1 MTNREQI
8 LRITS
13 ALFLERGCKSLTM
26 DEVASANGMSK
37 RTIYELFHDKAELL
51 QECIL
56 LMHRDNMNKSEDE
69 LAKAGN
75 VLEWFMHSLRSKD
88 SQRMTFYYDF
98 FTEVKKYYP
107 EVFLNVV
114 RDVNRWHCEMLER
127 IIEQELSVA
136 VTDRAVR
143 NYLEIK
149 HDRGSDCL
157 MLFLIRGIASEKGR
171 AYIDEYLENNKSMLK

>member
-75 VLEWFMHSLRSKD
+75 VLEWFMYSLRSKD

-114 RDVNRWHCEMLER
+114 KDVNRWHCELLER
-127 IIEQELSVA
+127 IPSSSSSS
-136 VTDRAVR
+136 RWR
-143 NYLEIK
+143 
-149 HDRGSDCL
+149 
-157 MLFLIRGIASEKGR
+157 
-171 AYIDEYLENNKSMLK
+171 

>member
-75 VLEWFMHSLRSKD
+75 VLEWLRFLHGG
-88 SQRMTFYYDF
+88 Q
-98 FTEVKKYYP
+98 EILPGGVP
-107 EVFLNVV
+107 ERGQGCQPLALRAAGADYRAGAEGGPVHYRSPGCPQPFPPALRTLGG
-114 RDVNRWHCEMLER
+114 RDRQGGAQLFRNKARPRFRLPDA
-127 IIEQELSVA
+127 LSYQGNSFGEGQGLY
-136 VTDRAVR
+136 R
-143 NYLEIK
+143 
-149 HDRGSDCL
+149 
-157 MLFLIRGIASEKGR
+157 
-171 AYIDEYLENNKSMLK
+171 